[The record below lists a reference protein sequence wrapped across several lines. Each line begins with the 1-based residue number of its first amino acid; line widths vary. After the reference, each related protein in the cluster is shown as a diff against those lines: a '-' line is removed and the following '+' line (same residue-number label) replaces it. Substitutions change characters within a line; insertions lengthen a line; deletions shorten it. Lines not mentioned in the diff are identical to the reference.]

1 MRKVIIAIFAMTF
14 IVLGCQTKYRYPRF
28 DYSKNIGGNPC
39 VLAFK
44 DRVFFAIL
52 EECYKGT
59 DAMKE
64 IHKRDVGNPY
74 DGIYSASLFKSI
86 DSIGKDFARRIP
98 PPILCDECTKEQNY
112 FMAQA
117 LHFYASYELDSIAKA
132 KLQEHGMYK
141 CK

>member
-1 MRKVIIAIFAMTF
+1 MKKVSIALFAVIFLF
-14 IVLGCQTKYRYPRF
+14 LGCQTRYRYPKF
-28 DYSKNIGGNPC
+28 DYSKNTGANPC

-52 EECYKGT
+52 AEFYKGT

-64 IHKRDVGNPY
+64 IRKRDVGNPY
-74 DGIYSASLFKSI
+74 DGIYSASLFKKI
-86 DSIGKDFARRIP
+86 DSIGKDFAKKIP
-98 PPILCDECTKEQNY
+98 PPALCHECTKEQNY

-117 LHFYASYELDSIAKA
+117 LHFYASSDLDSIAKA
-132 KLQEHGMYK
+132 ELKKHGMDR